1 MQWTTEKIR
10 KFAQMKAEGYSLT
23 EIADELGC
31 TYTAAQTQGRNIK
44 RAQKK
49 AEAAKVAET
58 AAPVDTPTGTEAP
71 IDTPTETID
80 TPIDTPTETVDTPTE
95 TVDTPTETPAA
106 EKTVSR
112 ADILDTAKAIVT
124 GEREKQYGKPEDNF
138 AAVAQM
144 WEVYLSSQCVGEGAD
159 VRIAPEDVAMMM
171 VLLKVGRL
179 MTGDYLADNYV
190 DICGYVACAGE
201 IAGKGV
207 TASVQAAGDAES
219 EETSKRSGKKN
230 DAQRAE

>member
-10 KFAQMKAEGYSLT
+10 KFAQMKAEGYSLG

-31 TYTAAQTQGRNIK
+31 TYAAAQTQGRNIK
-44 RAQKK
+44 RVQKK
-49 AEAAKVAET
+49 VEAAKVTEVT
-58 AAPVDTPTGTEAP
+58 EPAAPVEA
-71 IDTPTETID
+71 
-80 TPIDTPTETVDTPTE
+80 PTETVDTPIDTPTE

-112 ADILDTAKAIVT
+112 ADILDRAKAIVT

-144 WEVYLSSQCVGEGAD
+144 WEVYLREQCVGEGAD

-201 IAGKGV
+201 IARKGAA
-207 TASVQAAGDAES
+207 ASVQTAGDAENENMS
-219 EETSKRSGKKN
+219 KCSGETN
-230 DAQRAE
+230 DVLRAK